1 MIDET
6 SLSQCRKNIFAIVSL
21 FLIILITYSNT
32 FDASWHFDDEN
43 NILNNKPLHLTQL
56 NSQNIKKTFFADWN
70 GSGKMYR
77 PVACLS
83 FAFNYYFGGT
93 EVFGYH
99 VINLIIHFLSSIFLF
114 LFIYHTLRLPILEAR
129 YGPNAYFMALLSAAL
144 WAVNPVQTQA
154 VTYVV
159 QRMTSM
165 AGMFFIMA
173 MYFFLKGKSSDT
185 RFSRGVHYIL
195 CIVCGILAMG
205 CKENAIMLPM
215 VILLYTLFLCQGVTK
230 KNLKRYSFF
239 LLMALLLCTAIAVMI
254 AGPSILNPGRLMA
267 SYQNRGFTL
276 PERVLTEPRVILFYI
291 SLLLYPMPDRLSLEH
306 DITLSTGLLTP
317 PWTLISILAIILM
330 LILAFLYAKKWPLIA
345 FCVIFFLLNH
355 LIEASVLPLELIFEH
370 RNYVPSM
377 LFFVPFAIMLSK
389 GIHALSKKRSL
400 QLMLIMFVILVL
412 IGWGH
417 STFARN
423 KIWKNDGILSFDAI
437 EKYPNLA
444 RAHHNLGRFY
454 ARNGFYQEAIN
465 EYQLALSKENINNLA
480 GRNWT
485 YYNLGSLFQQLGKDD
500 QALICYNLAQQ
511 YQPDFAPTHIK
522 KGQLLAKK
530 GLYAKGVQEIE
541 KALDDRAHR
550 ATALANLGHLALRE
564 GRTGTAIDY
573 LRRALEASPQDPY
586 IMKRLGVA
594 YHMAN
599 QSEKALILFK
609 NALRIQP
616 EDPFALLE
624 LASLYGD
631 KGMEK
636 KRDETMDRFF
646 AFFKGSTEGLRALID
661 SMKPGSASKP
671 ALRSHQR
678 RLLRFLATAC
688 QKRSR
693 KYAALAESCIQDP

>member
-1 MIDET
+1 MINET
-6 SLSQCRKNIFAIVSL
+6 SLSQCRKNIFAAVSL
-21 FLIILITYSNT
+21 FLIILITYANT

-43 NILNNKPLHLTQL
+43 NILNNKPLHLTEL
-56 NSQNIKKTFFADWN
+56 NSQNIKRTFFADWN
-70 GSGKMYR
+70 GSGKLYR

-93 EVFGYH
+93 KVFGYH
-99 VINLIIHFLSSIFLF
+99 LVNLIIHFLSSIFLF
-114 LFIYHTLRLPILEAR
+114 LFIYHTLHLPLVEAR
-129 YGPNAYFMALLSAAL
+129 YGSNAYFIALLSAAL

-173 MYFFLKGKSSDT
+173 MYFFLKGKTSAAKPSQ
-185 RFSRGVHYIL
+185 SVHYIL
-195 CIVCGILAMG
+195 CIVCGILAVG
-205 CKENAIMLPM
+205 CKENAIMLPV
-215 VILLYTLFLCQGVTK
+215 VILLYTLFLFQGVTK
-230 KNLKRYSFF
+230 KSLKRYSFF
-239 LLMALLLCTAIAVMI
+239 LLMALLLCSAIAVVI
-254 AGPSILNPGRLMA
+254 AGPSILNPKTLIA

-317 PWTLISILAIILM
+317 PSTLVSILAIILM
-330 LILAFLYAKKWPLIA
+330 LLLAFIYAKKWPLIA
-345 FCVIFFLLNH
+345 FCVMFFLLNH

-389 GIHALSKKRSL
+389 GIQAPSKKRSL

-423 KIWKNDGILSFDAI
+423 KIWKNDGILSFDCI
-437 EKYPNLA
+437 EKYPDLA

-454 ARNGFYQEAIN
+454 ARNKYYQEAIN

-480 GRNWT
+480 GKNWT
-485 YYNLGSLFQQLGKDD
+485 YYNLGSLYQKLGKDD
-500 QALICYNLAQQ
+500 QALICYEQAQK
-511 YQPDFAPTHIK
+511 YQPDFAPTHIR

-530 GLYAKGVQEIE
+530 GYYAKGAQEIQ
-541 KALDDRAHR
+541 KALDDKTHR
-550 ATALANLGHLALRE
+550 PTALANLGSLALQE
-564 GRTGTAIDY
+564 GKTETAINHF
-573 LRRALEASPQDPY
+573 RKALEASPQDPH

-594 YHMAN
+594 YGMAN

-609 NALRIQP
+609 NALSIQP
-616 EDPFALLE
+616 EDPFTLLE
-624 LASLYGD
+624 LARLYENR
-631 KGMEK
+631 GM
-636 KRDETMDRFF
+636 KRKSAETLARFF
-646 AFFKGSTEGLRALID
+646 AFFKGSTEELKNFID
-661 SMKPGSASKP
+661 GIKSGSASKP
-671 ALRSHQR
+671 ALHSHQR
-678 RLLRFLATAC
+678 GLLLFLKAAC

-693 KYAALAESCIQDP
+693 KYAALAEGCIQDP